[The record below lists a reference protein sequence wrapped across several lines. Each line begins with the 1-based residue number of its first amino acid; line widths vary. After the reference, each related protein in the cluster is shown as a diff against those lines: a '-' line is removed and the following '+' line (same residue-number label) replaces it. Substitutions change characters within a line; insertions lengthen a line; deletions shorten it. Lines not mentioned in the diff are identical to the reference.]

1 MTFLKFLG
9 VLTLGIVIGA
19 GGLIAIGIAYR
30 GGVPV
35 SAADNYNA
43 CLQDA
48 KIGSLEH
55 GSDFKWFDNA
65 LAKCAKQYRIERE
78 HGR

>member
-19 GGLIAIGIAYR
+19 GGLIAIGIACR
-30 GGVPV
+30 GLPV

-48 KIGSLEH
+48 KIGMLEH
-55 GSDFKWFDNA
+55 NADYKWFDNA
-65 LAKCAKQYRIERE
+65 VAKCAKKYRIDRE
-78 HGR
+78 NGR

>member
-19 GGLIAIGIAYR
+19 GGLILVGIAYR
-30 GGVPV
+30 GGIPA
-35 SAADNYNA
+35 SAADTYNA

-55 GSDFKWFDNA
+55 SADWKWFDKA
-65 LAKCAKQYRIERE
+65 VAKCATQYRIDRE

>member
-1 MTFLKFLG
+1 MKVLKFFG

-19 GGLIAIGIAYR
+19 GGLILLVR
-30 GGVPV
+30 SGVIP

-48 KIGSLEH
+48 KIGMWEH
-55 GSDFKWFDNA
+55 SADINNWFPKA
-65 LAKCAKQYRIERE
+65 LAKCAKQYRIDRE
-78 HGR
+78 NGR

>member
-1 MTFLKFLG
+1 MKVFLKFFG

-19 GGLIAIGIAYR
+19 GGLILFGSAH
-30 GGVPV
+30 GGFP

-48 KIGSLEH
+48 RIGLLEH
-55 GSDFKWFDNA
+55 MSDSNWFGNA
-65 LAKCAKQYRIERE
+65 LAKCAKQYRI
-78 HGR
+78 